1 MSKKK
6 SRKAA
11 LQEANLKL
19 TFVPVVFIVLRV
31 WGTLRFLMGSLAH
44 YDAPWISYLQVSY
57 FKLILQFR
65 CLYRHLAKTNT
76 EFWSKPIFFFKDL
89 VTQNTY
95 FWRTRF
101 TKLTNYILEV
111 VNAVTSSSNPAGKM
125 TSLRCRRRLGVQAK
139 RCWADTCTNIE
150 NICFGRHSQ
159 MSKLRHV
166 NTFEIRL
173 NYCQYTLF
181 SMLGFI

>member
-1 MSKKK
+1 MYNFQANKSLAVSKKK

-31 WGTLRFLMGSLAH
+31 WGTLRFLLGSLAH

-65 CLYRHLAKTNT
+65 CLYMYKMPDILPKQIQSFDQNPSSFSR
-76 EFWSKPIFFFKDL
+76 
-89 VTQNTY
+89 TQY
-95 FWRTRF
+95 
-101 TKLTNYILEV
+101 KILISEEPVLPKTNYILEV

-125 TSLRCRRRLGVQAK
+125 TSLQCRRRLGVQAK
-139 RCWADTCTNIE
+139 R
-150 NICFGRHSQ
+150 H
-159 MSKLRHV
+159 
-166 NTFEIRL
+166 
-173 NYCQYTLF
+173 
-181 SMLGFI
+181 